1 MINMTFEEFKQVI
14 VDTVTDVQGC
24 KATELIAHV
33 AGRLEEEFPQHD
45 FMRALNELLESGELE
60 EVEYVLPQMDYR
72 TKSFLLPKNTQIFLG
87 SDSNDKEDDS

>member
-1 MINMTFEEFKQVI
+1 MTFEEFKQVI

-33 AGRLEEEFPQHD
+33 AEKLEEEFANHD
-45 FMRALNELLESGELE
+45 FMKALNELLEAGELE

-72 TKSFLLPKNTQIFLG
+72 AKSFLLPKNTQIFLG
-87 SDSNDKEDDS
+87 SSVDDQEDHA